1 MGSLI
6 FCECLHTSLTWWNLN
21 PGKYTLTK
29 RSLMFCECL
38 DASMI
43 DDGGLGLF
51 PYMLQSQWKDPHVS
65 TRLDLQLETYITIL
79 EDQGYNVYCL
89 VSFKYRWTIDDV
101 YWRLIEWQLKWC
113 ICTFGRLTSQQFP
126 LIGMVKFT
134 HIPKHSSDTTTP
146 HQHFVAPLLE
156 VGDVHFS

>member
-1 MGSLI
+1 MLTCVSCRFPDWHECGSGNLTNWYQDGMGSLI

-101 YWRLIEWQLKWC
+101 YIGAWLSGNLSDAFARLADASYSPRNNS
-113 ICTFGRLTSQQFP
+113 F
-126 LIGMVKFT
+126 
-134 HIPKHSSDTTTP
+134 
-146 HQHFVAPLLE
+146 
-156 VGDVHFS
+156 